1 MPRSAAIPRARPDLI
16 CSGAN
21 DSEYFQ
27 AFNINKKSVA
37 IDLRSA
43 EGKAALGKLIATADA
58 LVNNLRGDLPAKM
71 GLDYKTLSASNP
83 KLVCVHVSAYGRDNE
98 RASWPGYDYLMQAES
113 GLMHLTGEPDG
124 PPSRIGAPSMIDQT
138 TGLTMAVGLLS
149 AVIQARSTGKGCDV
163 DTCLLDVAL
172 HQLGYVATW
181 YLNEGHVSTRQPRSA
196 HFSVA
201 PVQTFPT
208 SDGWVFIMCMTDKFW
223 GELLAAIGRT
233 DLASDPRFATQPLR
247 QANRDALMEVDR
259 RRNEAAVDR
268 VLAEAAERRAA
279 DRAGARTAAGAGQ
292 SVPAGDRDDPHH
304 RPSRQARHAR
314 ALQSDQ
320 DQWRAARRRRR
331 VRPMAPTPPPMSA
344 RCAPPSAPVVM
355 KLEGIRVID
364 LSVFLPGPY
373 LTLAMADHGAEV
385 IKIEPPGEG
394 DPGRHIG
401 LSDGP
406 STVFFRNLNRGKKSV
421 VVDLKDAAQREAL
434 LALCET
440 ADVFVES
447 FRPGAVDR
455 LGVGYDAVRARN
467 PRIVYCSISAF
478 GQDSAWRGRP
488 AHDLALR
495 SRERTCS
502 A

>member
-1 MPRSAAIPRARPDLI
+1 MKPLQGVRIVSVEQFGAAPYGTMLLADLGAEVIKIENAAINGDPARKTGPYFL
-16 CSGAN
+16 GEN
-21 DSEYFQ
+21 DSEYYQ

-149 AVIQARSTGKGCDV
+149 AVIQARASGKGCDV

-181 YLNEGHVSTRQPRSA
+181 YLNEGHTSTRQPRSA

-223 GELLAAIGRT
+223 GELLSAIGRT
-233 DLASDPRFATQPLR
+233 DLASDPRFTTQALR
-247 QANRDALMEVDR
+247 QANRGPLMNAIDSEMKKQPTEFWLKRLNGVLPIAPVLELPQALDSPFLQTTEMIHTIGHPAKPDM
-259 RRNEAAVDR
+259 R
-268 VLAEAAERRAA
+268 VLSNPIKINGERLSQKPCSPYGADTAAYVGEMRGTE
-279 DRAGARTAAGAGQ
+279 RAG
-292 SVPAGDRDDPHH
+292 
-304 RPSRQARHAR
+304 SR
-314 ALQSDQ
+314 
-320 DQWRAARRRRR
+320 
-331 VRPMAPTPPPMSA
+331 
-344 RCAPPSAPVVM
+344 
-355 KLEGIRVID
+355 
-364 LSVFLPGPY
+364 
-373 LTLAMADHGAEV
+373 
-385 IKIEPPGEG
+385 
-394 DPGRHIG
+394 
-401 LSDGP
+401 
-406 STVFFRNLNRGKKSV
+406 
-421 VVDLKDAAQREAL
+421 
-434 LALCET
+434 
-440 ADVFVES
+440 
-447 FRPGAVDR
+447 
-455 LGVGYDAVRARN
+455 
-467 PRIVYCSISAF
+467 
-478 GQDSAWRGRP
+478 
-488 AHDLALR
+488 
-495 SRERTCS
+495 
-502 A
+502 